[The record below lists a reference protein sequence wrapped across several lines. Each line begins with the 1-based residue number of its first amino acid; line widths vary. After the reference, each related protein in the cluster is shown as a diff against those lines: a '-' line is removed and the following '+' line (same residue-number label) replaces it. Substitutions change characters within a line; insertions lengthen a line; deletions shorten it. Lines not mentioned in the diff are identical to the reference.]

1 MRKAIVVTTLVIV
14 AFSLAAPALA
24 EGAIVHVVR
33 RGENLTRIAAR
44 YGTTAQALAR
54 ANGLSNL
61 NFVWVG
67 QRLTIPSG
75 GSSGSPSYSGTYIV
89 RRGDTLARIA
99 ARHRT
104 TVQAL
109 AAANGI
115 TNINHVW
122 VGQRL
127 KVPGASSAPSPGSG
141 STPSGSS
148 YRVQRGDTLSA
159 IARRHG
165 VSMWTLAQHNGI
177 SNPSRIYVGQVIRI
191 PGGAAPAQPST
202 PAGGSG
208 GRWID
213 VDLSAQ
219 RVTAY
224 QGNTA
229 LRSTLVST
237 GLPRTPTPTGRFYIQ
252 RKYTAV
258 AMSGPGYY
266 LPSVP
271 YSMFFYAG
279 YAIHGTYWH
288 SNFGTPMSHGCI
300 NLPTS
305 EAAWFYSFA
314 PIGTPV
320 NIHY

>member
-1 MRKAIVVTTLVIV
+1 VY
-14 AFSLAAPALA
+14 
-24 EGAIVHVVR
+24 VVR
-33 RGENLTRIAAR
+33 RGDNLARIAAR
-44 YGTTAQALAR
+44 YGTTIR
-54 ANGLSNL
+54 
-61 NFVWVG
+61 
-67 QRLTIPSG
+67 
-75 GSSGSPSYSGTYIV
+75 
-89 RRGDTLARIA
+89 
-99 ARHRT
+99 
-104 TVQAL
+104 AL

-115 TNINHVW
+115 RNVNHVW

-127 KVPGASSAPSPGSG
+127 RVPGSSSSPAPSAPSSGGSAATG
-141 STPSGSS
+141 AT
-148 YRVQRGDTLSA
+148 YRVRRGDTLSA
-159 IARRHG
+159 IAARNG

-191 PGGAAPAQPST
+191 PGRSAPAAPSQPAT
-202 PAGGSG
+202 PSGNTG

-213 VDLSAQ
+213 VNLSAQ
-219 RVTAY
+219 RITAY

-229 LRSTLVST
+229 LRSAIVST
-237 GLPRTPTPTGRFYIQ
+237 GLPRTPTPTGRYVIQ
-252 RKYTAV
+252 RKYPSV

-266 LPSVP
+266 LPGVP

-320 NIHY
+320 YIHY